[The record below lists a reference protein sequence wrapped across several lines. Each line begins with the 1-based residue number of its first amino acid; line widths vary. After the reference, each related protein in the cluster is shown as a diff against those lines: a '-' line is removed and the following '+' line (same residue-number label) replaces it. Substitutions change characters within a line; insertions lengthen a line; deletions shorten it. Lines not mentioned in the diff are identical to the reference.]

1 MYGWWLYDIPHNLHL
16 CILYSSLHTYAIHY
30 IHTHAGGF
38 VLTHPSYTTNVTE
51 FIATCCNFHGC
62 QKRDIIQYSH
72 FCRDNYDYI
81 LSTYILNK
89 SIIGSKRW
97 STPPRINHYSRSL
110 EKYVL
115 KSKTWETA
123 SGEGQNYDEIVWV
136 YDDMRIWYCCMTVC
150 YTYIARA

>member
-1 MYGWWLYDIPHNLHL
+1 MFISTVCIIVYSCRLYHTLYLYKRNITLYICDIFTSIYTYVYTHYMYY
-16 CILYSSLHTYAIHY
+16 T
-30 IHTHAGGF
+30 HTHIGGF
-38 VLTHPSYTTNVTE
+38 VLNHPSYTTNVTE

-62 QKRDIIQYSH
+62 QKRDIIQNSH

-81 LSTYILNK
+81 ISTYILNK
-89 SIIGSKRW
+89 SIIGKKRW

-123 SGEGQNYDEIVWV
+123 SGEGQNYDKI
-136 YDDMRIWYCCMTVC
+136 MP
-150 YTYIARA
+150 